1 MHARAAHRGMFWG
14 LRASFSQ
21 TLSLAG
27 SHICVITLCPLGS
40 GKGSPLSKRRVF
52 GINSFAFRK
61 PSKWKIQSP
70 WFGEGKLHPALKLR
84 PNVSAKRKK
93 LGGELCV
100 CACVCLCTITLWWS
114 GWGWIPY
121 LQTRHKGTR
130 FIGETWKSGALE
142 TLVLHIGQSWKWT
155 Y

>member
-1 MHARAAHRGMFWG
+1 MHGRATHRGMFWG

-21 TLSLAG
+21 ILSLAD
-27 SHICVITLCPLGS
+27 SLICVVTLCPLDS
-40 GKGSPLSKRRVF
+40 GKGSPLSKRQVL

-70 WFGEGKLHPALKLR
+70 WFGEGKLHPVLKLG

-100 CACVCLCTITLWWS
+100 CVCVCTITLWWS
-114 GWGWIPY
+114 GRGWIPY

-130 FIGETWKSGALE
+130 FIGETHENQGRLE